1 MVLDT
6 APDGIRFSEIGQIMN
21 SYNVFFEN
29 TFWGHAWADT
39 AWEAIQKVAGEYS
52 TDENGKR
59 DYRWTVDLFA

>member
-1 MVLDT
+1 MDT